1 MGVTT
6 GWGGATRLL
15 KLLGRSKTL
24 HLLGSSKLFTASDA
38 VTLGL
43 AEHIVPDEPS
53 PLEAVETLLHERY
66 CHGSVKLV
74 RAVKEMVVG
83 IENSGSMAEA
93 LELERRI
100 FASVW
105 GGEAHKAALEKN
117 VKHS

>member
-43 AEHIVPDEPS
+43 AEHIVLMS
-53 PLEAVETLLHERY
+53 HHRLKQWRLCCNERY
-66 CHGSVKLV
+66 CRGSVKLV

-93 LELERRI
+93 LELR
-100 FASVW
+100 
-105 GGEAHKAALEKN
+105 GGFLPPCGG
-117 VKHS
+117 